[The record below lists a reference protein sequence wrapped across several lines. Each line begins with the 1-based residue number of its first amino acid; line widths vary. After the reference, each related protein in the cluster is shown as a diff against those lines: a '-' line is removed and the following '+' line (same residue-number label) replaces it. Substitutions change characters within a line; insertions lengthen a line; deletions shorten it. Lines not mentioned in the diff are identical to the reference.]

1 MEINEKEIFNTL
13 EVVKFDF
20 ILGKTLVSI
29 EGAKIDSYEIVFKD
43 TDGVEYKMMH
53 EQDCCENVAVNDIT
67 GDIETLIGNPILR
80 AESVSYEPGEDE
92 GYESAT
98 WTFYKFSTIKGDVT
112 LRWLGESN
120 GYYGEEVDFFKC
132 TN

>member
-1 MEINEKEIFNTL
+1 MIINEKEIFNTL

-29 EGAKIDSYEIVFKD
+29 KSAEIDSHEIVFKD
-43 TDGVEYKMMH
+43 TDGVEYKMTH
-53 EQDCCENVAVNDIT
+53 EQSCCENVAVNDIT

-80 AESVSYEPGEDE
+80 AESVSREAGEDE